1 MPPHIKGP
9 VMAGKPH
16 YRDCVHVYTRGCLSW
31 RHDTSAAQS
40 SVTQKSQQHEQRHTT
55 RTSDLNAGRGG
66 DGRPHTAEGRDDNG
80 CSGRAF
86 DCNVRMGS
94 GTSHQLLPLKPLQR
108 NGADGG
114 RALVAGYTHLLLR
127 SCSFTADGL
136 HFGVGIR
143 LDRSA
148 QLLSPT
154 AALLLRTR
162 RTTRTSDLNAGVQKR
177 QSPRRMLETS

>member
-1 MPPHIKGP
+1 
-9 VMAGKPH
+9 
-16 YRDCVHVYTRGCLSW
+16 
-31 RHDTSAAQS
+31 
-40 SVTQKSQQHEQRHTT
+40 VT
-55 RTSDLNAGRGG
+55 
-66 DGRPHTAEGRDDNG
+66 
-80 CSGRAF
+80 
-86 DCNVRMGS
+86 
-94 GTSHQLLPLKPLQR
+94 
-108 NGADGG
+108 
-114 RALVAGYTHLLLR
+114 LVAGYTHLLLR

>member
-1 MPPHIKGP
+1 VPPMTLRIKVP

-16 YRDCVHVYTRGCLSW
+16 HRDCHVERARGCLSQH
-31 RHDTSAAQS
+31 HDTSAAKS
-40 SVTQKSQQHEQRHTT
+40 SVTQQHEQRRTT

-66 DGRPHTAEGRDDNG
+66 DGRPHTAEGRDVDG

-114 RALVAGYTHLLLR
+114 RALV
-127 SCSFTADGL
+127 
-136 HFGVGIR
+136 
-143 LDRSA
+143 
-148 QLLSPT
+148 
-154 AALLLRTR
+154 
-162 RTTRTSDLNAGVQKR
+162 
-177 QSPRRMLETS
+177 